1 MDIGFILDLK
11 GKPPSVARN
20 VMRNIRQNVDETIE
34 EFADRIL
41 QIAAIGYNNMSDQ
54 LLQLESIDAFV
65 KGSISRCTLYDFRL
79 YPDTL
84 AEVVSDVL
92 REREKSKALVNEI
105 GTEILEEIVRFMS
118 HEIIQTDVNE
128 IKTSNVT
135 STKGKQTKHKNKK
148 LKVAYRRLA
157 KVHNRNKTTIRMFY
171 TTTKQKSKSK
181 LKPKMKQKPK
191 RKPKTK
197 QRLKKNKQ
205 LNIQGS
211 RDF

>member
-1 MDIGFILDLK
+1 
-11 GKPPSVARN
+11 
-20 VMRNIRQNVDETIE
+20 
-34 EFADRIL
+34 
-41 QIAAIGYNNMSDQ
+41 
-54 LLQLESIDAFV
+54 
-65 KGSISRCTLYDFRL
+65 
-79 YPDTL
+79 
-84 AEVVSDVL
+84 
-92 REREKSKALVNEI
+92 
-105 GTEILEEIVRFMS
+105 MS

-157 KVHNRNKTTIRMFY
+157 KVHNRNKTTIRMLY